1 VPVVPA
7 LAEAEAVIAMAPT
20 LPPNS
25 KLPDVNSSRAKPALE
40 GLSLQLAVTFAAVP
54 VQDVAVHGAMCG
66 VDQEDQRPT
75 HDSNLRKYFNTK
87 LNRFQ
92 TISKML
98 DTKITAMA
106 KPCTK
111 PIATQCGR

>member
-1 VPVVPA
+1 MVNTTIPLWYSPAVAASFFPPLAAALAPVVPA

-66 VDQEDQRPT
+66 IDQEDQRPT
-75 HDSNLRKYFNTK
+75 HDSNFRKYFNT
-87 LNRFQ
+87 
-92 TISKML
+92 
-98 DTKITAMA
+98 
-106 KPCTK
+106 
-111 PIATQCGR
+111 